1 MLEQFT
7 AEWLASSESRVTKAG
22 LYNGDLSALHADVQT
37 IINNLT
43 EHNRLIAEMS
53 KSDYEDVGERIAILN
68 GKNST
73 RSVKEMADWTTRKLE
88 RTQRSYQSFLN
99 PEDDE

>member
-1 MLEQFT
+1 MLEKFT
-7 AEWLASSESRVTKAG
+7 AEWLANSESKVTKSG
-22 LYNGDLSALHADVQT
+22 LYNGNLSVLLADVQK
-37 IINNLT
+37 IIDNLT
-43 EHNRLIAEMS
+43 EHNRLITEMS
-53 KSDYEDVGERIAILN
+53 KSDFEDVGERIEILN

-73 RSVKEMADWTTRKLE
+73 REVKEMIGWTSRKLE